1 MTLAKALGNGVP
13 IGACIAGGKAAHVL
27 GAGNHG
33 STFGGNPLACRAA
46 LEVIDIIRKHSLV
59 ERAAH
64 LGQMILSGLQNRLG
78 HHAKVIE
85 VRGLGLMIGIE
96 LDVDCGQL
104 VKMALDRGLLINVT
118 AGNTLRL
125 LPPLILTD
133 WEAEELISSIS
144 TLVEDYTSQ

>member
-1 MTLAKALGNGVP
+1 
-13 IGACIAGGKAAHVL
+13 
-27 GAGNHG
+27 
-33 STFGGNPLACRAA
+33 
-46 LEVIDIIRKHSLV
+46 
-59 ERAAH
+59 
-64 LGQMILSGLQNRLG
+64 
-78 HHAKVIE
+78 VIE